1 MILDV
6 SATITE
12 AKYLY
17 VTAIFY
23 MIFGIAYVTTV
34 VVQFLLVV
42 GCYISSGLVW
52 IITFWTLFIFAFG
65 IVWFLLNYEW
75 TMCRRQI
82 SPFDLVRLLLQQTV
96 FHVMTC
102 IFILLFF
109 FMLIQI
115 NFIYL
120 LTAVCR
126 NKENLY
132 SPYFDKYFT
141 YMKLF
146 VISVVF
152 FMKKSEL
159 LKLVFWKCCK
169 FINNTLSAHF
179 WCLDIQ
185 HC

>member
-1 MILDV
+1 
-6 SATITE
+6 
-12 AKYLY
+12 
-17 VTAIFY
+17 
-23 MIFGIAYVTTV
+23 
-34 VVQFLLVV
+34 
-42 GCYISSGLVW
+42 
-52 IITFWTLFIFAFG
+52 
-65 IVWFLLNYEW
+65 
-75 TMCRRQI
+75 MCRRQI

-159 LKLVFWKCCK
+159 LKLVF
-169 FINNTLSAHF
+169 
-179 WCLDIQ
+179 
-185 HC
+185 